1 MVSLVAKIE
10 YVTINSNW
18 TQDIMIGQ
26 KKKLRYSEQT
36 PWFPQYYI
44 GWIGIG
50 NCDQETSSI
59 YQRAYVTGSLL
70 SLVCL
75 AVIVFSL
82 IGWLISFLKFQNS
95 KFREFAGGSSEQNQ
109 EDTYMYLV
117 SEMLYV
123 VHFLF
128 IWWKIVDIFKLHQ

>member
-1 MVSLVAKIE
+1 MPKVPYPYEVNGKLITGNGSLIPICSLNRFLLPSLTVLLI
-10 YVTINSNW
+10 TI
-18 TQDIMIGQ
+18 IH
-26 KKKLRYSEQT
+26 
-36 PWFPQYYI
+36 
-44 GWIGIG
+44 
-50 NCDQETSSI
+50 SI
-59 YQRAYVTGSLL
+59 YQWAYVTGSLL

-109 EDTYMYLV
+109 EDTYMYLA

-123 VHFLF
+123 LHFLF